1 MEEENK
7 YKLVFV
13 GSSGVGKTNII
24 GRLLGKDF
32 IEDTKS
38 NHEGLFHHIKTL
50 EIEGNSFITEI
61 WELYGDKKYRSLSKF
76 FIKGTKG
83 AFVVY
88 DIKDKNSFDDI
99 DEWMKILRD
108 NEDIEIPIII
118 IGNKEDE
125 YEEEQITY
133 EQGELKAKEYGAYFT
148 VTSAKDNVR
157 GINEAFEFL
166 MKRVLKNELE
176 EIRKNNLK
184 RRMMEES
191 SYNENEKTKK
201 LKEELNH
208 YKSEYDDLKKVY
220 NLLKQKYDKLK
231 DENDKLNI
239 ELNKSKN
246 IISNLE
252 DKTKKNLNAINN
264 LKNINLQKEDEI
276 NNLKLKIKNIDT
288 FNKTSFNKDEILYV
302 HFISSDQNINCPIK
316 CLNTD
321 TFAEVEERLYQK
333 YQEFRETNNKFVSKG
348 KVIMRYKKIIEN
360 NINDGDEVELIK
372 FEQI

>member
-1 MEEENK
+1 MKEENK

-38 NHEGLFHHIKTL
+38 NHGGLFHHIKTL

-61 WELYGDKKYRSLSKF
+61 WELDGDKKYRSLSKF

-201 LKEELNH
+201 LK
-208 YKSEYDDLKKVY
+208 
-220 NLLKQKYDKLK
+220 

-302 HFISSDQNINCPIK
+302 HFISSEQNINCPIK

-348 KVIMRYKKIIEN
+348 KVIMRYKKIIEIILMMVTSLN
-360 NINDGDEVELIK
+360 
-372 FEQI
+372 

>member
-1 MEEENK
+1 
-7 YKLVFV
+7 
-13 GSSGVGKTNII
+13 
-24 GRLLGKDF
+24 
-32 IEDTKS
+32 
-38 NHEGLFHHIKTL
+38 
-50 EIEGNSFITEI
+50 
-61 WELYGDKKYRSLSKF
+61 
-76 FIKGTKG
+76 
-83 AFVVY
+83 
-88 DIKDKNSFDDI
+88 
-99 DEWMKILRD
+99 
-108 NEDIEIPIII
+108 
-118 IGNKEDE
+118 
-125 YEEEQITY
+125 
-133 EQGELKAKEYGAYFT
+133 
-148 VTSAKDNVR
+148 
-157 GINEAFEFL
+157 
-166 MKRVLKNELE
+166 
-176 EIRKNNLK
+176 
-184 RRMMEES
+184 MEES

-333 YQEFRETNNKFVSKG
+333 YQEFRETNNKFISKE
-348 KVIMRYKKIIEN
+348 KTVMRFKTIIEN
-360 NINDGDEVELIK
+360 SINDGDKIELITSD
-372 FEQI
+372 

>member
-7 YKLVFV
+7 YKVVFV

-38 NHEGLFHHIKTL
+38 NHGGLFHIKTL

-61 WELYGDKKYRSLSKF
+61 WELDGDKKYRSLSKF

-88 DIKDKNSFDDI
+88 DIKDKNSFNDI
-99 DEWMKILRD
+99 DEWMKILRY

>member
-38 NHEGLFHHIKTL
+38 NHGGLFHHIKTL

-61 WELYGDKKYRSLSKF
+61 WELDGDKKYRSLSKF

-108 NEDIEIPIII
+108 YEDIEIPIII

-166 MKRVLKNELE
+166 MKRVLKN
-176 EIRKNNLK
+176 N
-184 RRMMEES
+184 
-191 SYNENEKTKK
+191 
-201 LKEELNH
+201 
-208 YKSEYDDLKKVY
+208 
-220 NLLKQKYDKLK
+220 
-231 DENDKLNI
+231 
-239 ELNKSKN
+239 
-246 IISNLE
+246 
-252 DKTKKNLNAINN
+252 
-264 LKNINLQKEDEI
+264 
-276 NNLKLKIKNIDT
+276 
-288 FNKTSFNKDEILYV
+288 
-302 HFISSDQNINCPIK
+302 
-316 CLNTD
+316 
-321 TFAEVEERLYQK
+321 
-333 YQEFRETNNKFVSKG
+333 
-348 KVIMRYKKIIEN
+348 
-360 NINDGDEVELIK
+360 
-372 FEQI
+372 